1 MAKWSREEIE
11 QAFHRYEEAVARCA
25 KAVDWDEWCNLFTE
39 DAEYHDDVWP
49 MRRGA
54 KEIADWMRRTF
65 SAYPQNQMREFPTE
79 WYIIDEDRGWVV
91 CEFQNRMVDPG
102 DGKIYQQ
109 KNYARLKYA
118 GNDKWSFQED
128 QYNPAAFQSMLQDWL
143 KAKG

>member
-1 MAKWSREEIE
+1 
-11 QAFHRYEEAVARCA
+11 
-25 KAVDWDEWCNLFTE
+25 
-39 DAEYHDDVWP
+39 
-49 MRRGA
+49 
-54 KEIADWMRRTF
+54 
-65 SAYPQNQMREFPTE
+65 
-79 WYIIDEDRGWVV
+79 
-91 CEFQNRMVDPG
+91 MVDPG